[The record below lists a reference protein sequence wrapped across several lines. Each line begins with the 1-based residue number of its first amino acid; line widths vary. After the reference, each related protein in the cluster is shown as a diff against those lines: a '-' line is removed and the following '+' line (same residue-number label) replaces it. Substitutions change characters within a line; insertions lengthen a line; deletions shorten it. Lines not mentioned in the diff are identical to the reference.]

1 MTTTE
6 PHPALQHRCPF
17 CGAAPNQPCR
27 AHRGTGVETDLH
39 IKRIAL
45 VDDWVRRNQDRR
57 RETEQALCCECGSL
71 RTCKQPR
78 NYVAE
83 RADLQTWHRMTGDLK
98 CDTCG
103 RITRHALLRRSD
115 EYRDSAE
122 DYQRVALGGEPRSGL
137 VDVDRAR
144 REYRLGLPRNP
155 YLKHWRITAEAEA
168 AWDSGEKT
176 VVALCGETI
185 TVERDPRSTTLSS
198 RGSTGELVEPEEVR
212 DMEYED
218 SETGLWWT
226 EMDCVDCLRVAN
238 ERRLERL
245 RKELLADLLEV
256 SACVQGLGAA
266 DVIGLREHIDR
277 LLMRKVGGADS
288 D

>member
-1 MTTTE
+1 MTQATD
-6 PHPALQHRCPF
+6 PHPALAHACPL
-17 CGAAPNQPCR
+17 CGSAPGEQCR
-27 AHRGTGVETDLH
+27 AIRGGGGETGLH
-39 IKRIAL
+39 VRRIAL

-57 RETEQALCCECGSL
+57 RETEQALCCECGNL
-71 RTCKQPR
+71 RTCKRPR
-78 NYVAE
+78 NYVPE
-83 RADLQTWHRMTGDLK
+83 RADLQTWHRLTGDLK
-98 CDTCG
+98 CDVCG
-103 RITRHALLRRSD
+103 RITRHAVLRSD

-122 DYQRVALGGEPRSGL
+122 SYQRMALGGEPRNRL
-137 VDVDRAR
+137 EDVDRAR

-155 YLKHWRITAEAEA
+155 YLNHWRITAQAQA

-185 TVERDPRSTTLSS
+185 TVDRDPRSEPSS

-218 SETGLWWT
+218 PETGLWWV
-226 EMDCVDCLRVAN
+226 EMDCVNCLRVSN

-256 SACVQGLGAA
+256 SACVDGLGAA
-266 DVIGLREHIDR
+266 AVIGLREHIDR
-277 LLMRKVGGADS
+277 LLMRNVGGTEP
-288 D
+288 